1 MSEWKFIETSHA
13 EEFCRIEYFGV
24 KKVQEEANVEFVV
37 TVREYVAPPD
47 PAMCFFA
54 QADKEVNQQTLAYT
68 PCGWG
73 KTSNEALR
81 ECIKAIRKFPYEP
94 R

>member
-1 MSEWKFIETSHA
+1 
-13 EEFCRIEYFGV
+13 
-24 KKVQEEANVEFVV
+24 
-37 TVREYVAPPD
+37 
-47 PAMCFFA
+47 MCFFA

-73 KTSNEALR
+73 KTSNEAVR
-81 ECIKAIRKFPYEP
+81 ECIKAIRKFPYQP